1 MINQPLG
8 REWGA
13 VVNGESRKLL
23 VSPGT
28 RLVDILRNQLQLTG
42 TKVSCEVGRCGA
54 CMILMNGEPI
64 NACLVMAYQC
74 EGSEITTIEGL
85 HGEKKGELHP
95 IQQAFVEEGGFQCGY
110 CTPGM
115 IISTKALLDEC
126 ANPSQEQIESGL
138 CGNLC
143 RCTGYGGIIRAVN
156 RASERGKA
164 KAMNEIPVKEQ
175 VSNAAVNIFKTDMA
189 ET

>member
-1 MINQPLG
+1 MINQPLKQ
-8 REWGA
+8 EWSA
-13 VVNGESRKLL
+13 VVNGQSTQLI

-54 CMILMNGEPI
+54 CMILMNGEPV

-115 IISTKALLDEC
+115 IISTKALLNEC

-156 RASERGKA
+156 RASERCGA
-164 KAMNEIPVKEQ
+164 KVMNEIPVKEQ